1 MGLPGLYGIF
11 GEDLYEIEE
20 PRLKANT
27 LIVLDDAAKPTT
39 SVKVWNDEKME
50 VNISL
55 SNLGEDSTSNGD
67 AAFSMKNGITNSGLT
82 SIEKLAN
89 VYRMCIEFEILDLR
103 DGSMKDGGTFMQEFE
118 MAPAMYTDGIDSE
131 DKISVRTV
139 LTSGVVKFVRSY
151 RKSTPIGVRQKSR
164 GLVPYLLRI
173 KGVHILQAKANS
185 ISGYVSANTMDNY
198 YKSEFSDMIHPDYY
212 NPNPI
217 SYRNGQHPAGTFMRQ
232 KPPVRHHGV
241 AEYPLYE
248 KFVTIYDSETEGIT
262 FDDISFDEDITQI
275 TIHVTTT
282 LNNYVNVYDTDTVQ
296 ALLDANN
303 TSSDDNSLPSGDLE
317 DDKSGLSDY
326 KTDPGDNGVEPPVE
340 NTDSTDDNSDDSEKK
355 DDTSS
360 ETTDNQGEGT
370 VETTPSTTEGE
381 GISTPKT
388 DESEVKEETDSSQES
403 GQASEDGDE

>member
-1 MGLPGLYGIF
+1 
-11 GEDLYEIEE
+11 
-20 PRLKANT
+20 
-27 LIVLDDAAKPTT
+27 
-39 SVKVWNDEKME
+39 
-50 VNISL
+50 
-55 SNLGEDSTSNGD
+55 
-67 AAFSMKNGITNSGLT
+67 
-82 SIEKLAN
+82 
-89 VYRMCIEFEILDLR
+89 
-103 DGSMKDGGTFMQEFE
+103 
-118 MAPAMYTDGIDSE
+118 
-131 DKISVRTV
+131 
-139 LTSGVVKFVRSY
+139 
-151 RKSTPIGVRQKSR
+151 
-164 GLVPYLLRI
+164 
-173 KGVHILQAKANS
+173 
-185 ISGYVSANTMDNY
+185 MDNY